1 MSKIDAAADDR
12 ELADV
17 DHPPMR
23 IDEPAIRVRGLTKHY
38 GKLVAVDQL
47 DFEVPSGVIAGL
59 IGPNGAGK
67 TTTLAMLL
75 GLVRPSAG
83 DATVLGHPIGDPAA
97 YLRRVGALIETPAFY
112 LSLTGRQNLELL
124 ATVAGSD
131 PHAVTALLDQ
141 VGLGDRGDD
150 RFRAYST
157 GMRQRLGIA
166 AALLGDPHLL
176 LLDEPTNGL
185 DPVGKAEMRSL
196 LGRLARPGRSVVVSS
211 HVLAE
216 LEQICDWLV
225 IIDKGRL
232 LFQGPTSELLM
243 SARTRLILAPQHRR
257 DLPRLG
263 ELLARRGHSVEPR
276 DDHILIAVDGADS
289 HRLAAELNAA
299 AMNGGVVL
307 YELTSAA
314 ATLEDRYLAMVAGGN
329 E

>member
-1 MSKIDAAADDR
+1 
-12 ELADV
+12 
-17 DHPPMR
+17 MR
-23 IDEPAIRVRGLTKHY
+23 LDEPAVRVRGLTKHY
-38 GKLVAVDQL
+38 GGLVAVERL
-47 DFEVPSGVIAGL
+47 EFEVPSGVVAGL

-75 GLVRPSAG
+75 GLVRPTSG

-97 YLRRVGALIETPAFY
+97 YLGRVGALIETPAFY
-112 LSLTGRQNLELL
+112 QSLTGRQNLELL
-124 ATVAGSD
+124 ATVAGGD
-131 PHAVTALLDQ
+131 PLAVAGLLDR
-141 VGLGDRGDD
+141 VGLGDRGND
-150 RFRAYST
+150 RFRTYST

-185 DPVGKAEMRSL
+185 DPVGKAEMRGL

-232 LFQGPTSELLM
+232 LFEGRTSELLE
-243 SARTRLILAPQHRR
+243 SARTRLLLVPQHPR

-263 ELLARRGHSVEPR
+263 QLLARQGHTVEGR
-276 DDHILIAVDGADS
+276 DHHIAVAVDGADS
-289 HRLAAELNAA
+289 HRLAAELNVA
-299 AMNGGVVL
+299 AMDGGVVL
-307 YELTSAA
+307 AELRASA
-314 ATLEDRYLAMVAGGN
+314 ATLEDRYLAMVGGGTQ
-329 E
+329 

>member
-1 MSKIDAAADDR
+1 
-12 ELADV
+12 
-17 DHPPMR
+17 MR
-23 IDEPAIRVRGLTKHY
+23 SDEPAVRIRSLTKRY
-38 GKLVAVDQL
+38 GKLVAVERL
-47 DFEVPSGVIAGL
+47 SFELPSGVIAGL

-75 GLVRPSAG
+75 GLVRPTAG

-97 YLRRVGALIETPAFY
+97 YLGRVGALIETPAFY
-112 LSLTGRQNLELL
+112 RSLTGRQNLELL
-124 ATVAGSD
+124 ATVAGGD
-131 PHAVTALLDQ
+131 PQAVTGLLDR
-141 VGLGDRGDD
+141 VGLADRGDD

-185 DPVGKAEMRSL
+185 DPVGKADMRGL
-196 LGRLARPGRSVVVSS
+196 LARLARPGRSVVVSS

-232 LFQGPTSELLM
+232 LFQGPTSELLTG
-243 SARTRLILAPQHRR
+243 ARTRLILAPQNRR

-263 ELLARRGHSVEPR
+263 QLVARRGHSVEPR
-276 DDHILIAVDGADS
+276 EDRMLVAVDGADS
-289 HRLAAELNAA
+289 HRLAAELNVA
-299 AMNGGVVL
+299 AMEGGVVL
-307 YELTSAA
+307 AELTSAA
-314 ATLEDRYLAMVAGGN
+314 ATLEDRYLAMVSGG
-329 E
+329 ETE